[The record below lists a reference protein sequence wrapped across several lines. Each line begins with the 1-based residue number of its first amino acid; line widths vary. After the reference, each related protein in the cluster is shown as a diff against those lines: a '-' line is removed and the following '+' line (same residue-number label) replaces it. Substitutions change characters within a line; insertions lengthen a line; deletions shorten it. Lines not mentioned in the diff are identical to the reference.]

1 MKRYASVALFCAS
14 LSGAPAFASGDCKF
28 LKKVGLPER
37 QTAVIATGDLEACS
51 LGSYSV
57 RIYSSEN
64 VQPGDDTT
72 FYRFGLLHERDGT
85 VEDAFL
91 ANLGP
96 SAPASLIVKIR
107 SVGSGGHVSA
117 RAYVV
122 KEGLQKS
129 WHSRPVQLS
138 WKNREL
144 VEEKSN
150 VAAGSWP
157 GSVNQAHAQAGISR

>member
-28 LKKVGLPER
+28 LKKVALPER

-122 KEGLQKS
+122 NKNGIHAVAAIGDQ
-129 WHSRPVQLS
+129 RPQTDVVAALKKQLS
-138 WKNREL
+138 TRPKPR
-144 VEEKSN
+144 
-150 VAAGSWP
+150 AGLSTK
-157 GSVNQAHAQAGISR
+157 

>member
-14 LSGAPAFASGDCKF
+14 LSGAPAFASGDCQF
-28 LKKVGLPER
+28 LKKVTLPER

-64 VQPGDDTT
+64 VQLGDDTT

-122 KEGLQKS
+122 NKNGIHAVAAIRDQ
-129 WHSRPVQLS
+129 RPQTDVVAALKKQLS
-138 WKNREL
+138 TRPKPR
-144 VEEKSN
+144 
-150 VAAGSWP
+150 AGLSTK
-157 GSVNQAHAQAGISR
+157 

>member
-14 LSGAPAFASGDCKF
+14 LSAAPAFASGDCKF
-28 LKKVGLPER
+28 LKKVALPEK
-37 QTAVIATGDLEACS
+37 QTAVVATGDLEACS
-51 LGSYSV
+51 LGSYTV
-57 RIYSSEN
+57 RIYSSGN

-96 SAPASLIVKIR
+96 RAPTSLIVKIR
-107 SVGSGGHVSA
+107 SVGSGGYVSA

-122 KEGLQKS
+122 NKNGI
-129 WHSRPVQLS
+129 HPVATVGDQQPQTD
-138 WKNREL
+138 
-144 VEEKSN
+144 V
-150 VAAGSWP
+150 VAALKKQLATRSK
-157 GSVNQAHAQAGISR
+157 SRAGLSTN

>member
-1 MKRYASVALFCAS
+1 MTKDKNIQVTFPTHYGVYYGGGWHDSVEGMGFDTIN
-14 LSGAPAFASGDCKF
+14 PANG
-28 LKKVGLPER
+28 E
-37 QTAVIATGDLEACS
+37 VIARVVDAGSTEVDRAVEAAYDGYMIWRDVVPLERA
-51 LGSYSV
+51 
-57 RIYSSEN
+57 RIMRAAADIFRRHADE
-64 VQPGDDTT
+64 
-72 FYRFGLLHERDGT
+72 
-85 VEDAFL
+85 L
-91 ANLGP
+91 A
-96 SAPASLIVKIR
+96 LIE
-107 SVGSGGHVSA
+107 S
-117 RAYVV
+117 V

>member
-1 MKRYASVALFCAS
+1 MKRYATVALFCAS
-14 LSGAPAFASGDCKF
+14 LSAAPAFASGDCKF

-51 LGSYSV
+51 LGSYTV

-122 KEGLQKS
+122 NKS
-129 WHSRPVQLS
+129 GIHP
-138 WKNREL
+138 
-144 VEEKSN
+144 
-150 VAAGSWP
+150 VAAIRDQQP
-157 GSVNQAHAQAGISR
+157 RTDVVAALKKELATRPKPRAGLSTK

>member
-14 LSGAPAFASGDCKF
+14 LSGAPDFASGDCKF
-28 LKKVGLPER
+28 LKKVALPER

-122 KEGLQKS
+122 SKNGIYAVAAIRDQ
-129 WHSRPVQLS
+129 RPQTDVVAALKKQLS
-138 WKNREL
+138 TRLKPR
-144 VEEKSN
+144 
-150 VAAGSWP
+150 AGLSTK
-157 GSVNQAHAQAGISR
+157 